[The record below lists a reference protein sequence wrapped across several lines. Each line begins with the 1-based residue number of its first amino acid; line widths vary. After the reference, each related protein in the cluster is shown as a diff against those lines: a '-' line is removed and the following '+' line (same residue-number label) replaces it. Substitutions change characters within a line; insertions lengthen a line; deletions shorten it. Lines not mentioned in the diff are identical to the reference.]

1 MKLKKLLIGITIL
14 TLATA
19 SLAGCAKKN
28 NGEKLSEINL
38 TYVKSPLNVP
48 SIIQK
53 QDDLFGK
60 EFKKDNIKV
69 NFHEITTGPE
79 QTQALAAGEIDFL
92 HALGGISALIAASNG
107 VELKILNTYSRS
119 PKGFMI
125 LTNNNSI
132 KSAADLV
139 GKKVAGPKG
148 TILHQVL
155 ISALDKEGL
164 SMDDVEFVN
173 MGIPEASAALS
184 DGSVDAALIAGPAAL
199 KAMKSGS
206 KLIANGEGLVDGI
219 IVTAVST
226 DFAEKHP
233 EIVERFMKV
242 EKETLEYVNNNFD
255 EAMEKVAKE
264 VDLSLEE
271 TKELYAWYDFSL
283 DITDKDISSLEDTQD
298 FLIKN
303 KLQEKKVN
311 IKELIYNAK

>member
-92 HALGGISALIAASNG
+92 HALGGTSALIAASNG

-206 KLIANGEGLVDGI
+206 KLVANGEGLVDGI

-298 FLIKN
+298 ILIK
-303 KLQEKKVN
+303 LYKKVSF
-311 IKELIYNAK
+311 YD

>member
-1 MKLKKLLIGITIL
+1 MKLKKLLVGITIL
-14 TLATA
+14 TLATT
-19 SLAGCAKKN
+19 SLGGCAKKDD
-28 NGEKLSEINL
+28 GEKLSEINL

-92 HALGGISALIAASNG
+92 HALGGTSALIAASNG

-125 LTNNNSI
+125 LTNNGSI
-132 KSAADLV
+132 KSAADLA

-155 ISALDKEGL
+155 IAALDKEGL
-164 SMDDVEFVN
+164 SMDDVEFIN
-173 MGIPEASAALS
+173 MGIPEASAALA

-206 KLIANGEGLVDGI
+206 KLVANGEGLVDGI

-242 EKETLEYVNNNFD
+242 EEETLEYVNNNFD

-264 VDLSLEE
+264 VDLSVEE

-283 DITDKDISSLEDTQD
+283 DITDKDISSLEDTQN

-303 KLQEKKVN
+303 GLQEKKVD
-311 IKELIYNAK
+311 IKELIYVAK

>member
-1 MKLKKLLIGITIL
+1 MKLKKLLVGITIL
-14 TLATA
+14 TLATT
-19 SLAGCAKKN
+19 SLGGCAKKDD
-28 NGEKLSEINL
+28 GEKLSEINL

-92 HALGGISALIAASNG
+92 HALGGTSALIAASNG

-125 LTNNNSI
+125 LTNDGSI
-132 KSAADLV
+132 KSAADLA

-155 ISALDKEGL
+155 IAALDKEGL
-164 SMDDVEFVN
+164 SMDNVEFIN
-173 MGIPEASAALS
+173 MGIPEASAALA

-206 KLIANGEGLVDGI
+206 KLVANGEGLVDGI

-242 EKETLEYVNNNFD
+242 EEETLEYVNNNFD

-264 VDLSLEE
+264 VDLSVEE

-283 DITDKDISSLEDTQD
+283 DITDKDISSLEDTQN

-303 KLQEKKVN
+303 GLQEKKVD
-311 IKELIYNAK
+311 IKELIYAAK

>member
-92 HALGGISALIAASNG
+92 HALGGTSALIAASNG

-206 KLIANGEGLVDGI
+206 KLVANGEGLVDGI

-311 IKELIYNAK
+311 IKELIYN

>member
-1 MKLKKLLIGITIL
+1 MKLKKLLVGITIL
-14 TLATA
+14 TLVTT
-19 SLAGCAKKN
+19 SLAGCAKKDDV
-28 NGEKLSEINL
+28 EKLSEINL

-92 HALGGISALIAASNG
+92 HALGGTSALIAASNG

-125 LTNNNSI
+125 LTNDGSI
-132 KSAADLV
+132 KSAADLA

-155 ISALDKEGL
+155 IAALDKEEL
-164 SMDDVEFVN
+164 SMDDVEFIN
-173 MGIPEASAALS
+173 MGIPEASAALA

-206 KLIANGEGLVDGI
+206 KLVANGEGLVDGI

-226 DFAEKHP
+226 DFANKHP

-255 EAMEKVAKE
+255 EAIEKVAKE
-264 VDLSLEE
+264 VDLSVEE

-283 DITDKDISSLEDTQD
+283 DITDKDISSLEDTQN

-303 KLQEKKVN
+303 GLQEKKVD
-311 IKELIYNAK
+311 IKELIYATK

>member
-1 MKLKKLLIGITIL
+1 MKLKKLLVGITIL
-14 TLATA
+14 TLATT
-19 SLAGCAKKN
+19 SLGGCTKKDD
-28 NGEKLSEINL
+28 GEKLSEINL

-92 HALGGISALIAASNG
+92 HALGGTSALIAASNG

-125 LTNNNSI
+125 LTNDGSI
-132 KSAADLV
+132 KSAADLA

-155 ISALDKEGL
+155 IAALDKEGL
-164 SMDDVEFVN
+164 SMDNVEFIN
-173 MGIPEASAALS
+173 MGIPEASAALA

-206 KLIANGEGLVDGI
+206 KLVANGEGLVDGI

-242 EKETLEYVNNNFD
+242 EEETLEYVNNNFD

-264 VDLSLEE
+264 VDLSVEE

-283 DITDKDISSLEDTQD
+283 DITDKDISSLEDTQN

-303 KLQEKKVN
+303 GLQEKKVD
-311 IKELIYNAK
+311 IKELIYAAK

>member
-1 MKLKKLLIGITIL
+1 MKLKKLLVGITIL
-14 TLATA
+14 TLATT
-19 SLAGCAKKN
+19 SLGGCAKKDD
-28 NGEKLSEINL
+28 GEKLSEINL

-53 QDDLFGK
+53 QDELFGK

-92 HALGGISALIAASNG
+92 HALGGTSALIAASNG

-125 LTNNNSI
+125 LTNDGSI
-132 KSAADLV
+132 KSAADLA

-155 ISALDKEGL
+155 IAALDKEGL
-164 SMDDVEFVN
+164 SMDNVEFIN
-173 MGIPEASAALS
+173 MGIPEASAALA

-206 KLIANGEGLVDGI
+206 KLVANGEGLVDGI

-242 EKETLEYVNNNFD
+242 EEETLEYVNNNFD

-264 VDLSLEE
+264 VDLSIEE

-283 DITDKDISSLEDTQD
+283 DITDKDISSLEDTQN

-303 KLQEKKVN
+303 GLQEKKVE
-311 IKELIYNAK
+311 IKELIYAAK

>member
-28 NGEKLSEINL
+28 NGEKRSEINL

-92 HALGGISALIAASNG
+92 HALGGTSALIAASNG

-206 KLIANGEGLVDGI
+206 KLVANGEGLVDGI

>member
-1 MKLKKLLIGITIL
+1 MVNNFNNKFL
-14 TLATA
+14 
-19 SLAGCAKKN
+19 SL
-28 NGEKLSEINL
+28 
-38 TYVKSPLNVP
+38 VKSVLIFFVIIVLWKITNYLGIWSDYILPSPEKVYSIFLNMISDG
-48 SIIQK
+48 SIFI
-53 QDDLFGK
+53 
-60 EFKKDNIKV
+60 
-69 NFHEITTGPE
+69 
-79 QTQALAAGEIDFL
+79 QALAAGEIDFL
-92 HALGGISALIAASNG
+92 HALGGTSALIAVSNG

-125 LTNNNSI
+125 LTNNDSI
-132 KSAADLV
+132 KSAADLA

-155 ISALDKEGL
+155 IAALDKEGL

-173 MGIPEASAALS
+173 MGIPEASVALS

-199 KAMKSGS
+199 KAMKSDS
-206 KLIANGEGLVDGI
+206 KLVANGEGLVDGI

-242 EKETLEYVNNNFD
+242 EKETLEYVNSNFD

-271 TKELYAWYDFSL
+271 TKELYTWYDFSL

-303 KLQEKKVN
+303 KLQEKKLN
-311 IKELIYNAK
+311 IKELIYNTK

>member
-1 MKLKKLLIGITIL
+1 
-14 TLATA
+14 
-19 SLAGCAKKN
+19 
-28 NGEKLSEINL
+28 

-92 HALGGISALIAASNG
+92 HALGGTSALIAASNG

-206 KLIANGEGLVDGI
+206 KLVANGEGLVDGI

>member
-92 HALGGISALIAASNG
+92 HALGGTSALIAASNG

-173 MGIPEASAALS
+173 MGIPEASAALF